1 MYRFY
6 YDVLKP
12 IYGERIKL
20 AYTDTDSFVIQI
32 ETEDLYKD
40 LQQINNHMDFSDY
53 PKNHCNDDY
62 TNKKVLGK
70 LNDEMN
76 RNVITEFIAQ
86 NLKCMPSK

>member
-20 AYTDTDSFVIQI
+20 AYTDTDSFVIHI

-40 LQQINNHMDFSDY
+40 LQQISSYMD
-53 PKNHCNDDY
+53 
-62 TNKKVLGK
+62 VLTIQK
-70 LNDEMN
+70 II
-76 RNVITEFIAQ
+76 VITITRIRKFLE
-86 NLKCMPSK
+86 NSKMK